1 MSIQQPIAP
10 MGMPQMAVPAIEIP
24 GGIQQVGEALIP
36 TINTPVVAPMI
47 DSNIV
52 APQVVAPQM
61 VTPVM
66 DQMIS
71 APAIQIGQPE
81 VNVVMNAPYIEQPQE
96 TIVAAPAVMSQ
107 EQYIMEQT
115 LQQTPIQQELGVVPA
130 VTEIPQVQEPV
141 SAPIMEV
148 QEIPT
153 MPTMPTIPDLPPV
166 TNNDFGIQNVMQ
178 NGLDLTGH
186 SPEDNV
192 KLEAASKEVTPISVG
207 GLVSVGNCNVAG
219 WGGFLKVLSSLTK
232 DLGND
237 DVVSIENG
245 ILDTNKNGIFIHC
258 DLKNVLGN
266 ISLNLVAP
274 QATTKKL
281 STIRGGELVQIF
293 KDADAG
299 VYHFCNILNGRI
311 LTRVR
316 TRFATESADGFA
328 KPPVLPGNPY
338 IKEIGSQEQETIRT
352 IIAGKAAENSEEPYR
367 FGFDKNNNTLVSI
380 GVGSDFT
387 HFFQDSNIEVD
398 EYKVFYPFPV
408 SNIDSVIIKFF
419 KFINPTTGLEET
431 WLHVINNFD
440 FVSVV
445 CIEKIEKFNSS
456 IEDFKF

>member
-1 MSIQQPIAP
+1 
-10 MGMPQMAVPAIEIP
+10 
-24 GGIQQVGEALIP
+24 
-36 TINTPVVAPMI
+36 
-47 DSNIV
+47 
-52 APQVVAPQM
+52 
-61 VTPVM
+61 
-66 DQMIS
+66 
-71 APAIQIGQPE
+71 
-81 VNVVMNAPYIEQPQE
+81 MN
-96 TIVAAPAVMSQ
+96 
-107 EQYIMEQT
+107 
-115 LQQTPIQQELGVVPA
+115 
-130 VTEIPQVQEPV
+130 
-141 SAPIMEV
+141 
-148 QEIPT
+148 
-153 MPTMPTIPDLPPV
+153 
-166 TNNDFGIQNVMQ
+166 
-178 NGLDLTGH
+178 
-186 SPEDNV
+186 
-192 KLEAASKEVTPISVG
+192 
-207 GLVSVGNCNVAG
+207 
-219 WGGFLKVLSSLTK
+219 LKMK
-232 DLGND
+232 KKQFYD
-237 DVVSIENG
+237 
-245 ILDTNKNGIFIHC
+245 KNGIFIHC

-328 KPPVLPGNPY
+328 KPPLLPGNPY

-419 KFINPTTGLEET
+419 KFISPTTGLEET
-431 WLHVINNFD
+431 WLHVVNNFD

>member
-10 MGMPQMAVPAIEIP
+10 VGMPQMAVPAIEIP
-24 GGIQQVGEALIP
+24 GAVQQMNPSASEGLIP

-47 DSNIV
+47 ETPMIDPNN
-52 APQVVAPQM
+52 VVPQM
-61 VTPVM
+61 V
-66 DQMIS
+66 
-71 APAIQIGQPE
+71 A
-81 VNVVMNAPYIEQPQE
+81 PQE
-96 TIVAAPAVMSQ
+96 TIVAPQETMVVPQMVAPQETMETPQMVEAPNIIPQ
-107 EQYIMEQT
+107 EQYVMEQT
-115 LQQTPIQQELGVVPA
+115 IQQTPIQQELGVVPA

-141 SAPIMEV
+141 NAPIMEA
-148 QEIPT
+148 QDN
-153 MPTMPTIPDLPPV
+153 PTIPDLPPV
-166 TNNDFGIQNVMQ
+166 ANSDFGIQDVMQ

-219 WGGFLKVLSSLTK
+219 WGGFLKVLGSLTK

-258 DLKNVLGN
+258 DLKNVLGD

-274 QATTKKL
+274 QVTTKRL

-293 KDADAG
+293 KDTEAG

-338 IKEIGSQEQETIRT
+338 IKEISSQEQETIRT

-419 KFINPTTGLEET
+419 KFTNPNTGLEET
-431 WLHVINNFD
+431 WLHTVNNFD

-445 CIEKIEKFNSS
+445 CIEKIEKFNSA

>member
-1 MSIQQPIAP
+1 M
-10 MGMPQMAVPAIEIP
+10 
-24 GGIQQVGEALIP
+24 
-36 TINTPVVAPMI
+36 
-47 DSNIV
+47 
-52 APQVVAPQM
+52 VAPQM
-61 VTPVM
+61 VAPQMEQMVAPVM
-66 DQMIS
+66 QVEQNETNINMV
-71 APAIQIGQPE
+71 APE
-81 VNVVMNAPYIEQPQE
+81 VI
-96 TIVAAPAVMSQ
+96 SQ

-115 LQQTPIQQELGVVPA
+115 IQQTPIQQELGVVPA
-130 VTEIPQVQEPV
+130 VTEVSQVQE
-141 SAPIMEV
+141 I
-148 QEIPT
+148 QDI
-153 MPTMPTIPDLPPV
+153 PTIPNLPPV
-166 TNNDFGIQNVMQ
+166 TNVDFGIQDVMQ

-207 GLVSVGNCNVAG
+207 GLISVGNCNVAG
-219 WGGFLKVLSSLTK
+219 WGGFLKVFSSLTK

-293 KDADAG
+293 KDTEAG

-311 LTRVR
+311 LTRVK

-352 IIAGKAAENSEEPYR
+352 IIAGKAAESSEEPYR
-367 FGFDKNNNTLVSI
+367 FGFDRNNNTLVSI

-387 HFFQDSNIEVD
+387 HFFQDSSIEVD

-408 SNIDSVIIKFF
+408 SNIDSVIIKFY
-419 KFINPTTGLEET
+419 KFINPTTGLEEC
-431 WLHVINNFD
+431 WLNVVNNFD

-445 CIEKIEKFNSS
+445 CIEKIEKFNSA

>member
-1 MSIQQPIAP
+1 MSQMQPIIP
-10 MGMPQMAVPAIEIP
+10 NGQPQIEVPNIVIP
-24 GGIQQVGEALIP
+24 GLENIP
-36 TINTPVVAPMI
+36 APQFGMENTPVMAPAQHMQQVPQMDTGAVQMDFNQAPIISQMQPTI
-47 DSNIV
+47 DPSSGIV
-52 APQVVAPQM
+52 APINQAQYIQE
-61 VTPVM
+61 
-66 DQMIS
+66 QMI
-71 APAIQIGQPE
+71 
-81 VNVVMNAPYIEQPQE
+81 
-96 TIVAAPAVMSQ
+96 
-107 EQYIMEQT
+107 
-115 LQQTPIQQELGVVPA
+115 QQTPIQQELNVVP
-130 VTEIPQVQEPV
+130 T
-141 SAPIMEV
+141 V
-148 QEIPT
+148 QEIPQAFDPSLT
-153 MPTMPTIPDLPPV
+153 PVQEPLVEVPQMEIPTIPELAPV
-166 TNNDFGIQNVMQ
+166 SNVKEFTVQDAMQ

-245 ILDTNKNGIFIHC
+245 VLDTNKNGIFIHC

-419 KFINPTTGLEET
+419 KFANPTTGLEET
-431 WLHVINNFD
+431 WLYVVNNFD

>member
-1 MSIQQPIAP
+1 
-10 MGMPQMAVPAIEIP
+10 MG
-24 GGIQQVGEALIP
+24 
-36 TINTPVVAPMI
+36 
-47 DSNIV
+47 
-52 APQVVAPQM
+52 
-61 VTPVM
+61 
-66 DQMIS
+66 
-71 APAIQIGQPE
+71 
-81 VNVVMNAPYIEQPQE
+81 
-96 TIVAAPAVMSQ
+96 
-107 EQYIMEQT
+107 
-115 LQQTPIQQELGVVPA
+115 
-130 VTEIPQVQEPV
+130 
-141 SAPIMEV
+141 
-148 QEIPT
+148 
-153 MPTMPTIPDLPPV
+153 
-166 TNNDFGIQNVMQ
+166 
-178 NGLDLTGH
+178 
-186 SPEDNV
+186 
-192 KLEAASKEVTPISVG
+192 
-207 GLVSVGNCNVAG
+207 
-219 WGGFLKVLSSLTK
+219 
-232 DLGND
+232 
-237 DVVSIENG
+237 
-245 ILDTNKNGIFIHC
+245 GIFIHC

-316 TRFATESADGFA
+316 TRFATESTDGFA

-419 KFINPTTGLEET
+419 KFISPTTGLEET
-431 WLHVINNFD
+431 WLHVVNNFD